1 MEEELNVNNETLE
14 GLDDCNVS
22 EEENVNEIEGLNF
35 EEIDFRLLN
44 EDEVKKYRFLNNE
57 IAYKFY
63 KMYGL
68 KKGFGIRKYNTRR
81 DKDGEILW
89 QSFFCDREGFRDK
102 KNDLIRKRA
111 PRKETTCGCLARM
124 KIHIDKE
131 KGDWYVS
138 YFVDEHN
145 HELVGEYYGAMIAS
159 NRRMTETYV
168 AQMNTMREKQRKIGN
183 GDAETALQY
192 LKEQSKSD
200 CAMYWRHS
208 VDEECK
214 LQQLFWADGCSIFDY
229 SIFGDVLAFDA
240 TYGRNKYKFPV
251 VIFSGVN
258 HHNQTTVFAAAVVS
272 NETEETYVWLL
283 EKFLEAMNG
292 KHPKCVITDGD
303 LSMKNAIRRVFPEVH
318 HRLCAWHICNNAGKN
333 IKKKNFHKDF
343 QKVMYADVEI
353 EDFNMMWEELINKHG
368 LHNNAW
374 VAQIFDCRSMWARSY
389 IRGKFYAGLHT
400 TSRCEGLQSQMG
412 RYIESGYNVTEF
424 LHHFQRCLS
433 HMRNNEVMEDFKS
446 SYGDELLQTPYHNL
460 EGYAASI
467 YTRAVFKEFREVL
480 LEAAKLRIIS
490 TQQTSSHVIYKI
502 GKHYCPNKKWHVSHF
517 DNGTNVDIKCS
528 CKRMESFGMP
538 CSHSVF
544 VLLILDISQLPS
556 CLVLDR
562 WTKKAKDV
570 QRLNFQQCDLSK
582 ESVESSRY
590 GALSDGCRVLCNFAC
605 KTEEDFTEML
615 EKIYNECSRLRLKQQ
630 SSETENV
637 ENDTEEQVRDPIRVR
652 AKGRAPGMTT
662 KGKRGNQ
669 CGICR
674 EIGHNRA
681 SCPNVVGSCSRIFD
695 DEQ

>member
-1 MEEELNVNNETLE
+1 MRGSNHSRARGLRRESCIFEDVVNSNLGSTQDVVSVASPSCISHESVEVGELRQKIAAIRTETHQLRKKIQALKAQQDTLVQVVLQLLPPNVMEEELNVNNETLE
-14 GLDDCNVS
+14 GLDDCNGS
-22 EEENVNEIEGLNF
+22 EEENVNEIEGLDF

-63 KMYGL
+63 KMYGM
-68 KKGFGIRKYNTRR
+68 KKGFGIRKYHTRR
-81 DKDGEILW
+81 DKD
-89 QSFFCDREGFRDK
+89 
-102 KNDLIRKRA
+102 
-111 PRKETTCGCLARM
+111 
-124 KIHIDKE
+124 
-131 KGDWYVS
+131 
-138 YFVDEHN
+138 
-145 HELVGEYYGAMIAS
+145 
-159 NRRMTETYV
+159 
-168 AQMNTMREKQRKIGN
+168 
-183 GDAETALQY
+183 
-192 LKEQSKSD
+192 
-200 CAMYWRHS
+200 
-208 VDEECK
+208 
-214 LQQLFWADGCSIFDY
+214 DGCSIFDY

-258 HHNQTTVFAAAVVS
+258 HHKQTTMFADAVVS

-303 LSMKNAIRRVFPEVH
+303 LSMKNAIRRFFPEVH

-333 IKKKNFHKDF
+333 IKKNNFHKDF
-343 QKVMYADVEI
+343 QKVMYADVESG
-353 EDFNMMWEELINKHG
+353 DFNMMWEELINKHG

-400 TSRCEGLQSQMG
+400 TSRCEGLHSQMG

-433 HMRNNEVMEDFKS
+433 HMRNNDVMEDFKS

-467 YTRAVFKEFREVL
+467 YTRVVFKEFREVL

-502 GKHYCPNKKWHVSHF
+502 GKHYSPNKKWHVSHF
-517 DNGTNVDIKCS
+517 DNGTNMDIKCS

-538 CSHSVF
+538 RSHSVF
-544 VLLILDISQLPS
+544 VLLILDISQLSS

-582 ESVESSRY
+582 ESVGSSRY

-605 KTEEDFTEML
+605 KTEENFTEML

-637 ENDTEEQVRDPIRVR
+637 ENVTEEQVRDPIRVR

-681 SCPNVVGSCSRIFD
+681 NCPNVVGSCSRIFD
-695 DEQ
+695 DE